1 MRRHFPALFLISAF
15 CLVLVALSS
24 SCVSDKTALYAPAG
38 TASLLSRTPDPLE
51 GYNRVVQDFNRGFE
65 RDVVH
70 PVSQVWRFLT
80 PGFLRRGLS
89 NMGENLSYP
98 LLVLN
103 HLFQGE
109 GSHAWNDTKRF
120 AVNTTAGVLGFWDHA
135 TGWGMPKMETSF
147 GETLAKWGMDEGCY
161 LNLPFAGPGSS
172 RDALGKLVDF
182 PLNFPRLLLSF
193 KEANW
198 VYLTLDANAIV
209 EEETEL
215 YGYFNQY
222 NDYELFRLASSL
234 ARNPEVK
241 FAEIPPMEGEADP
254 DESFGALLLQ
264 PRDPA
269 FFYQSRQRKAVLPEG
284 RGYVPYTCYPGGNG
298 DTLVVLLPGIGTH
311 RNSPEVTALAELFR
325 TRGWDT
331 LAVSSTFLPDYF
343 QKLADPPPPGYLPQ
357 DARLLAEVLT
367 IAIADYQE
375 HFRIQAPQRLV
386 LAGYSLGGL
395 NALHLASLQ
404 VREPE
409 NVPDFQRILSI
420 NPPKSPLDALLT
432 IDRLAAIAESWPEE
446 SREKRMDDLALRLG
460 RWANPAAGETP
471 SPVPPLT
478 REESQLLLG
487 LYMRLKLASTLQGRE
502 EVAPSGLFR
511 EDPTAY
517 FHRNNFFAE
526 CLGFTYRDYLEK
538 ILKPWVDQHFPDESA
553 SSLEELAARCDLA
566 AIGDDLARN
575 AGVRLFQNQNDF
587 LINAEQLAWYPT
599 TLGPRC
605 HIFERGGHLG
615 NVYHPDYQKAIL
627 QALDE

>member
-1 MRRHFPALFLISAF
+1 MRRQSPALFLIFAF
-15 CLVLVALSS
+15 CLVVLALSS

-51 GYNRVVQDFNRGFE
+51 GYNRVVQDFNRGIE

-80 PGFLRRGLS
+80 PGFLRKGLS

-109 GSHAWNDTKRF
+109 GGSAWNDTKRF
-120 AVNTTAGVLGFWDHA
+120 VVNTTAGILGFWDPA
-135 TGWGMPKMETSF
+135 TNWGMPKRETSF
-147 GETLAKWGMDEGCY
+147 GETLAKWGMGEGCY
-161 LNLPFAGPGSS
+161 LNLPFVGPGSS
-172 RDALGKLVDF
+172 RDALGRVVDF
-182 PLNFPRLLLSF
+182 PLNFPRLLLTS
-193 KEANW
+193 KEANLA
-198 VYLTLDANAIV
+198 YLVLDGNQIAQ
-209 EEETEL
+209 EETEL
-215 YGYFNQY
+215 YGFFTQY

-241 FAEIPPMEGEADP
+241 FAQIPEMEGEADP

-264 PRDPA
+264 PKDPA
-269 FFYQSRQRKAVLPEG
+269 FFYQSRQRKAALPSG
-284 RGYVPYTCYPGGNG
+284 RGFVPYTCYPGGDG

-311 RNSPEVTALAELFR
+311 RNSSEVTALAELFR

-343 QKLADPPPPGYLPQ
+343 QNLSDPPPPGYLPQ
-357 DARLLAEVLT
+357 DARLLAQVLT

-375 HFRIQAPQRLV
+375 HFRIKTPQRLV

-409 NVPDFQRILSI
+409 SVPAFQRVLSI
-420 NPPKSPLDALLT
+420 NPPKSPLEALLT

-446 SREKRMDDLALRLG
+446 TREERMDALALRLG
-460 RWANPAAGETP
+460 RWANPASGETP

-502 EVAPSGLFR
+502 RIAPSGLFR

-553 SSLEELAARCDLA
+553 STLEELAERCDLS

-575 AGVRLFQNQNDF
+575 PGVRLFQNQNDF
-587 LINAEQLAWYPT
+587 LIDAEQLSWYPA

-605 HIFERGGHLG
+605 HIFDRGGHLG

-627 QALDE
+627 QALAE

>member
-1 MRRHFPALFLISAF
+1 MRRQSPALFLIFAF
-15 CLVLVALSS
+15 CLVVLALSS

-51 GYNRVVQDFNRGFE
+51 GYNRVVQDFNRGIE

-80 PGFLRRGLS
+80 PGFLRKGLS

-109 GSHAWNDTKRF
+109 GGSAWNDTKRF
-120 AVNTTAGVLGFWDHA
+120 VVNTTAGILGFWDPA
-135 TGWGMPKMETSF
+135 TNWGMPKRETSF
-147 GETLAKWGMDEGCY
+147 GETLAKWGMGEGCY
-161 LNLPFAGPGSS
+161 LNLPFVGPGSS
-172 RDALGKLVDF
+172 RDALGRVVDF
-182 PLNFPRLLLSF
+182 PLNFPRLLLTS
-193 KEANW
+193 KEANLA
-198 VYLTLDANAIV
+198 YLVLDGNQIAQ
-209 EEETEL
+209 EETEL
-215 YGYFNQY
+215 YGFFTQY

-241 FAEIPPMEGEADP
+241 FAQIPEMEGEADP

-264 PRDPA
+264 PKDPA
-269 FFYQSRQRKAVLPEG
+269 FFYQSRQRKAALPSG
-284 RGYVPYTCYPGGNG
+284 RGFVPYTCYPGGDG

-311 RNSPEVTALAELFR
+311 RNSSEVTALAELFR

-343 QKLADPPPPGYLPQ
+343 QNLSDPPPPGYLPQ
-357 DARLLAEVLT
+357 DARLLAQVLT

-375 HFRIQAPQRLV
+375 HFRLKTPQRLV

-409 NVPDFQRILSI
+409 SVPAFQRILAI
-420 NPPKSPLDALLT
+420 NPPKSPLEALLT

-446 SREKRMDDLALRLG
+446 TREERMDALALRLG
-460 RWANPAAGETP
+460 RWANPASGETP

-502 EVAPSGLFR
+502 RIAPSGLFR

-553 SSLEELAARCDLA
+553 STLEELAERCDLS

-575 AGVRLFQNQNDF
+575 PGVRLFQNQNDF
-587 LINAEQLAWYPT
+587 LIDAEQLSWYPA

-605 HIFERGGHLG
+605 HIFDRGGHLG

-627 QALDE
+627 QALAE

>member
-1 MRRHFPALFLISAF
+1 MRRQSPALFLIFAF
-15 CLVLVALSS
+15 CLVVLALSS

-51 GYNRVVQDFNRGFE
+51 GYNRVVQDFNRGIE

-80 PGFLRRGLS
+80 PGFLRKGLS

-109 GSHAWNDTKRF
+109 GGSAWNDTKRF
-120 AVNTTAGVLGFWDHA
+120 VVNTTAGILGFWDPA
-135 TGWGMPKMETSF
+135 TNWGMPKRETSF
-147 GETLAKWGMDEGCY
+147 GETLAKWGMGEGCY
-161 LNLPFAGPGSS
+161 LNLPFVGPGSS
-172 RDALGKLVDF
+172 RDALGRVVDF
-182 PLNFPRLLLSF
+182 PLNFPRLLLTS
-193 KEANW
+193 KEANLA
-198 VYLTLDANAIV
+198 YLVLDGNQIAQ
-209 EEETEL
+209 EETEL
-215 YGYFNQY
+215 YGFFTQY

-241 FAEIPPMEGEADP
+241 FAQIPEMEGEADP

-264 PRDPA
+264 PKDPA
-269 FFYQSRQRKAVLPEG
+269 FFYQSRQRKAALPSG
-284 RGYVPYTCYPGGNG
+284 RGFVPYTCYPGGDG

-311 RNSPEVTALAELFR
+311 RNSSEVTALAELFR

-343 QKLADPPPPGYLPQ
+343 QNLSDPPPPGYLPQ
-357 DARLLAEVLT
+357 DARLLAQVLT

-375 HFRIQAPQRLV
+375 HFRIKAPQRLV

-409 NVPDFQRILSI
+409 SVPAFQRVLSI
-420 NPPKSPLDALLT
+420 NPPKSPLEALLT

-446 SREKRMDDLALRLG
+446 TREERMDALALRLG
-460 RWANPAAGETP
+460 RWANPASGETP

-502 EVAPSGLFR
+502 RIAPSGLFR

-553 SSLEELAARCDLA
+553 STLEELAERCDLS

-575 AGVRLFQNQNDF
+575 PGVRLFQNQNDF
-587 LINAEQLAWYPT
+587 LIDAEQLSWYPA

-605 HIFERGGHLG
+605 HIFDRGGHLG

-627 QALDE
+627 QALAE

>member
-1 MRRHFPALFLISAF
+1 MRRQSPALFLIFAF
-15 CLVLVALSS
+15 CLVVLALSS

-51 GYNRVVQDFNRGFE
+51 GYNRVVQDFNRGIE

-80 PGFLRRGLS
+80 PGFLRKGLS

-109 GSHAWNDTKRF
+109 GGSAWNDTKRF
-120 AVNTTAGVLGFWDHA
+120 VVNTTAGILGFWDPA
-135 TGWGMPKMETSF
+135 TNWGMPKRETSF
-147 GETLAKWGMDEGCY
+147 GETLAKWGMGEGCY
-161 LNLPFAGPGSS
+161 LNLPFVGPGSS
-172 RDALGKLVDF
+172 RDALGRVVDF
-182 PLNFPRLLLSF
+182 PLNFPRLLLTS
-193 KEANW
+193 KEANLA
-198 VYLTLDANAIV
+198 YLVLDGTQIAQ
-209 EEETEL
+209 EETEL
-215 YGYFNQY
+215 YGFFTQY

-241 FAEIPPMEGEADP
+241 FAQIPEMEGEADP

-264 PRDPA
+264 PKDPA
-269 FFYQSRQRKAVLPEG
+269 FFYQSRQRKAALPSG
-284 RGYVPYTCYPGGNG
+284 RGFVPYTCYPGGDG

-311 RNSPEVTALAELFR
+311 RNSSEVPALAELFR

-343 QKLADPPPPGYLPQ
+343 QNLSDPPPPGYLPQ
-357 DARLLAEVLT
+357 DARLLAQVLT

-375 HFRIQAPQRLV
+375 HFRIKAPQRLV

-409 NVPDFQRILSI
+409 SVPAFQRILAI
-420 NPPKSPLDALLT
+420 NPPKSPLEALLT

-446 SREKRMDDLALRLG
+446 TREERMDALALRLG
-460 RWANPAAGETP
+460 RWANPASGETP

-502 EVAPSGLFR
+502 RIAPSGLFR

-553 SSLEELAARCDLA
+553 STLEELAERCDLS

-575 AGVRLFQNQNDF
+575 PGVRLFQNQNDF
-587 LINAEQLAWYPT
+587 LIDAEQLSWYPA

-605 HIFERGGHLG
+605 HIFDRGGHLG

-627 QALDE
+627 QALAE

>member
-109 GSHAWNDTKRF
+109 GGHAWNDTKRF
-120 AVNTTAGVLGFWDHA
+120 AVNTTAGVLGFWDRA

-182 PLNFPRLLLSF
+182 PLNFPRLLLTF

-241 FAEIPPMEGEADP
+241 FAAIPPMEGEADP

-269 FFYQSRQRKAVLPEG
+269 FFYQSRQRKAVLPDG
-284 RGYVPYTCYPGGNG
+284 RGFVPYTCYPGGDG

-311 RNSPEVTALAELFR
+311 RNSSEVTALAELFR

-357 DARLLAEVLT
+357 DARLLAEVIT
-367 IAIADYQE
+367 VAIADYQE
-375 HFRIQAPQRLV
+375 HFRIQSPQRLV

-395 NALHLASLQ
+395 NALHLARLQ

-409 NVPDFQRILSI
+409 NVPDFQRILAI

-446 SREKRMDDLALRLG
+446 TREKRMDDLALRLG
-460 RWANPAAGETP
+460 RWANPADGETP

-538 ILKPWVDQHFPDESA
+538 ILKPWVDQHFPEESA

-587 LINAEQLAWYPT
+587 LINAEQLAWYPA

-605 HIFERGGHLG
+605 HIFDRGGHLG

-627 QALDE
+627 QALDK